1 MVHKC
6 YYSYFKEIF
15 NTSNNVFKKNTMFL
29 EAGAASKQ
37 DGSESKPW
45 STDSIPGSYSD
56 IYSAIIRFLYD
67 LVTLYVTLK
76 KIFSLKEKKGNVNI
90 A

>member
-1 MVHKC
+1 
-6 YYSYFKEIF
+6 
-15 NTSNNVFKKNTMFL
+15 MFL

-67 LVTLYVTLK
+67 LVTLYVYVT
-76 KIFSLKEKKGNVNI
+76 
-90 A
+90 

>member
-1 MVHKC
+1 M
-6 YYSYFKEIF
+6 F
-15 NTSNNVFKKNTMFL
+15 FKKHYVL
-29 EAGAASKQ
+29 RSRSRLKQ

-67 LVTLYVTLK
+67 LVTLYATLK